1 MERQIES
8 FKLRNHQAA
17 NCKKHS
23 KKIAHKNDRRKKDAR
38 RSFKNE
44 EY

>member
-8 FKLRNHQAA
+8 FKLRNPHAVA
-17 NCKKHS
+17 NKKRS
-23 KKIAHKNDRRKKDAR
+23 KKIAHKNDRRSKDSR
-38 RSFKNE
+38 KHFKNE

>member
-17 NCKKHS
+17 ANKKRS
-23 KKIAHKNDRRKKDAR
+23 KKIAHKNDRRSKDAR